1 MKTVN
6 KLTELKRTL
15 DKMVK
20 DHMKTGKAL
29 EEITLDLGIGQ
40 EKYLVSV
47 TEIETDCFIDAKGQK
62 WVKAL

>member
-1 MKTVN
+1 MKNVN

-20 DHMKTGKAL
+20 DHRKSGKEL
-29 EEITLDLGIGQ
+29 DEITLDLGIG
-40 EKYLVSV
+40 EPKYLIAI
-47 TEIETDCFIDAKGQK
+47 TEIETDCFIDSKGQK